1 MKIHTTTEGSLHICD
16 LYIKGRMI
24 LFMS

>member
-1 MKIHTTTEGSLHICD
+1 MKTHTTTEGSLHICD